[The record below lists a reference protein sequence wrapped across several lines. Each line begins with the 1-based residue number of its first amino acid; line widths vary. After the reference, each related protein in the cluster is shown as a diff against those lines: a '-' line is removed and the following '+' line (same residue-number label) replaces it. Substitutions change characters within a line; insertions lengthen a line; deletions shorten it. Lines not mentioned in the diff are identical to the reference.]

1 MSPRPPEP
9 PALPD
14 PLRIA
19 NGIRFRRH
27 APSFFLDALR
37 RYGDASRFYL
47 VRRKVYLLFGP
58 DHAERVLGTNAANYP
73 RAGYDK
79 LAPLLGGGLLSS
91 EGENWRVQRKTAQ
104 PAFTPQR
111 LRGVVGAL
119 AAAVDDSSERLDRT
133 GASSAPVD
141 IEQEMN
147 RLALAMLGRTMFGRD
162 FSASASGVNEALRYV
177 LHYGTK
183 RIGNPLA
190 LPPSVPTPRNRRH
203 RRALDRLDEVVYAL
217 IDERRRRS
225 GGDGGDLLSLL
236 VETPDPRTGEPMD
249 DRLLRDN
256 VMTFLTAGHETTA
269 KALTW
274 SLYLADRHPHHADA
288 VREEARHTLAQGPID
303 HARLSELA
311 RTDRFARETLR
322 LYTPVPALA
331 RKVLEDDEVGG
342 YRIAAGSRV
351 IVSPYATHR
360 HPRFWEDPERFEP
373 ERFVPENSKGRHHY
387 AYLPFGRGPRQC
399 IATNFA
405 LTEMRVALATLLSRF
420 YFSAVADQEPETE
433 ALFTLRPKDGM
444 PMRVARA
451 T

>member
-1 MSPRPPEP
+1 MSTRPPEP
-9 PALPD
+9 PAMPD
-14 PLRIA
+14 PLRIV

-58 DHAERVLGTNAANYP
+58 DYAERVLGTNAPNYP

-79 LAPLLGGGLLSS
+79 LASLLGAGLLSS
-91 EGENWRVQRKTAQ
+91 EGEAWRVQRKIAQ

-119 AAAVDDSSERLDRT
+119 TAAVEDSSERLDR
-133 GASSAPVD
+133 AAEAAAPVD
-141 IEQEMN
+141 VEQEMN
-147 RLALAMLGRTMFGRD
+147 RLALAMLGRTMFGKD
-162 FSASASGVNEALRYV
+162 FSASAAGVNDALRYV

-190 LPPSVPTPRNRRH
+190 LPPSVPTPKNRRH
-203 RRALDRLDEVVYAL
+203 RKALARLDEVVYAL
-217 IDERRRRS
+217 IDERRRR
-225 GGDGGDLLSLL
+225 GGNGEDLLSSL
-236 VETPDPRTGEPMD
+236 VETPDPRTGVPMD

-274 SLYLADRHPHHADA
+274 SLYLTHRHPAHAET
-288 VREEARHTLAQGPID
+288 VREEARRTLAYGTLD
-303 HARLSELA
+303 HARLSELVH
-311 RTDRFARETLR
+311 TERFAREAIR

-342 YRIAAGSRV
+342 YRIVGGSRV

-360 HPRFWEDPERFEP
+360 HPGFWEYPERFEP
-373 ERFVPENSKGRHHY
+373 ERFTPENSKERHHY

-399 IATNFA
+399 IASNFA
-405 LTEMRVALATLLSRF
+405 LMEMRVALATLLSRF
-420 YFSAVADQEPETE
+420 SFSAVGDGEPDTE
-433 ALFTLRPKDGM
+433 ALFTLRPRNGM
-444 PMRVARA
+444 PMHIARV